1 MQTKI
6 TARRNKADSRAYGSP
21 VWDIYED
28 GQHVATT
35 TGYRNEREAL
45 NAHLADKRQVSSR

>member
-45 NAHLADKRQVSSR
+45 NAHMADKRQVSSR